1 MSLQAAGQ
9 RRAIA
14 RLFTLLRP
22 APSPVLLIAA
32 LLPVLLVLV
41 PLGITVVKA
50 FNLGAEEAA
59 RLLFRPLVGELL
71 LHTLAIAAS
80 AAAASAII
88 GTAAAWFV
96 ERTHLPGRR
105 VWAVLVAVPLAV
117 PAFITS
123 YAWVS
128 LSASLQ
134 DFAGALL
141 VVTSAYYPLVY
152 LPVAAALRG
161 MDPAVEETAR
171 SLGCSAAASFLRVVL
186 PQLRPALLGGMLL
199 VTLDVLAEFGAF
211 SLLRF
216 RTFTTQIFAEY
227 RTGFNGAGAS
237 LLSAV
242 LIFLCLLCLLAELK
256 VRGGA
261 RYGRLGRG
269 TRRAVTRYGLGRA
282 KIPVLAGFLLL
293 IALTLGLPLGMVLFW
308 LTQHSSAASTPVA
321 PAPLLL
327 LAATANSL
335 GLGLAGAA
343 LTTLIALPL
352 GFLATRHRGP
362 LVTFLERAAY
372 LAQGVPGI
380 VIALAIV
387 SLTVHA
393 LRPLYQTTALLLL
406 AYAILFLP
414 LALVSVRS
422 ALIQAQPN
430 LEDAGR
436 VLGLGRLAVIHR
448 VVLPLAAPGLGA
460 AGAMVF
466 ISVVTELTTTLLL
479 APIGTRTL
487 ATQVWADTS
496 TLAFAAA
503 APFAGLLVLISLASS
518 WLLASFFGRS
528 GLLGTTP
535 SGRL

>member
-1 MSLQAAGQ
+1 VSFQAAGQ
-9 RRAIA
+9 RPALA
-14 RLFTLLRP
+14 RFFTVLRP
-22 APSPVLLIAA
+22 APSPVLLAAA

-41 PLGITVVKA
+41 PLGVTIVKA
-50 FNLGAEEAA
+50 FKLGAEEAA
-59 RLLFRPLVGELL
+59 HLLFRPLVGELL
-71 LHTLAIAAS
+71 LHTLAIAAT
-80 AAAASAII
+80 AAAASALI

-96 ERTHLPGRR
+96 ERTRLPGQRL
-105 VWAVLVAVPLAV
+105 WAVLVAVPLAV

-171 SLGCSAAASFLRVVL
+171 SLGCSPAASFFRVVL

-216 RTFTTQIFAEY
+216 RTFTTQIYAEY

-242 LIFLCLLCLLAELK
+242 LIFLCLICLLAELK

-269 TRRAVTRYGLGRA
+269 TRRAVIRHELGRA
-282 KIPVLAGFLLL
+282 KLPVLAGFLLL
-293 IALTLGLPLGMVLFW
+293 IALTLGLPLGMILYW
-308 LTQHSSAASTPVA
+308 LTQHGSAASTPVA

-343 LTTLIALPL
+343 LTTVIALPL
-352 GFLATRHRGP
+352 GFLATRYNGP
-362 LVTFLERAAY
+362 LVTFL
-372 LAQGVPGI
+372 
-380 VIALAIV
+380 
-387 SLTVHA
+387 
-393 LRPLYQTTALLLL
+393 
-406 AYAILFLP
+406 
-414 LALVSVRS
+414 
-422 ALIQAQPN
+422 
-430 LEDAGR
+430 
-436 VLGLGRLAVIHR
+436 
-448 VVLPLAAPGLGA
+448 
-460 AGAMVF
+460 
-466 ISVVTELTTTLLL
+466 
-479 APIGTRTL
+479 
-487 ATQVWADTS
+487 
-496 TLAFAAA
+496 
-503 APFAGLLVLISLASS
+503 
-518 WLLASFFGRS
+518 
-528 GLLGTTP
+528 
-535 SGRL
+535 

>member
-1 MSLQAAGQ
+1 
-9 RRAIA
+9 
-14 RLFTLLRP
+14 
-22 APSPVLLIAA
+22 
-32 LLPVLLVLV
+32 
-41 PLGITVVKA
+41 
-50 FNLGAEEAA
+50 
-59 RLLFRPLVGELL
+59 LL
-71 LHTLAIAAS
+71 LHTLAIAAA
-80 AAAASAII
+80 AAAASALI

-171 SLGCSAAASFLRVVL
+171 SLGCSPAASFFRVVL
-186 PQLRPALLGGMLL
+186 PQLRPALFGCMLL

-216 RTFTTQIFAEY
+216 RTFTTQIYAEY

-242 LIFLCLLCLLAELK
+242 LIFLCLICLLAELK

-269 TRRAVTRYGLGRA
+269 TRRTVARHELGGA
-282 KIPVLAGFLLL
+282 KLPVLAGFLLL
-293 IALTLGLPLGMVLFW
+293 IALTLGLPLGMILFW
-308 LTQHSSAASTPVA
+308 LTQHGSAASTPVA

-387 SLTVHA
+387 SPTVHA
-393 LRPLYQTTALLLL
+393 LRPLYQTTGLLLL

-436 VLGLGRLAVIHR
+436 ALGLGRLAVIHR

>member
-1 MSLQAAGQ
+1 VSPRAAGF
-9 RRAIA
+9 RSVG
-14 RLFTLLRP
+14 RLFGASRPGPPAGLL
-22 APSPVLLIAA
+22 AA
-32 LLPVLLVLV
+32 ACLAVLLVLLPIGV
-41 PLGITVVKA
+41 TAVKA
-50 FNLGAEEAA
+50 LQVGWETAGH
-59 RLLFRPLVGELL
+59 LLFRPLVGELL
-71 LHTLAIAAS
+71 LHTLAIAGT
-80 AAAASAII
+80 AAAAAAII

-96 ERTHLPGRR
+96 ERTRLPARR

-128 LSASLQ
+128 LSPSLQ

-171 SLGCSAAASFLRVVL
+171 ALGCSPAACFFRIVL

-216 RTFTTQIFAEY
+216 RTFTTQIYAEY
-227 RTGFNGAGAS
+227 RTGFNGPGAS
-237 LLSAV
+237 LLSGV
-242 LIFLCLLCLLAELK
+242 LILLCLLCLVAELK

-261 RYGRLGRG
+261 RYARLGRG
-269 TRRAVTRYGLGRA
+269 TRRVAALHDLGAAR
-282 KIPVLAGFLLL
+282 IPVLAGFVLL
-293 IALTLGLPLGMVLFW
+293 AVVTLGVPLGMILFW
-308 LTQHSSAASTPVA
+308 LSQHGS
-321 PAPLLL
+321 
-327 LAATANSL
+327 AATAPAMPSAAALVSATVNSL
-335 GLGLAGAA
+335 ALGLSGAA
-343 LTTLIALPL
+343 VTTVIALPL
-352 GFLATRHRGP
+352 GLLATRYSGA
-362 LVTFLERAAY
+362 LITLLERAAY

-393 LRPLYQTTALLLL
+393 LRPLYQSAALLVL
-406 AYAILFLP
+406 AYAVLFLP

-422 ALIQAQPN
+422 ALVQAQPS

-436 VLGLGRLAVIHR
+436 ILGLGRLAVIWR

-487 ATQVWADTS
+487 ATQVWVDTS

-503 APFAGLLVLISLASS
+503 APYAGLLVLTSLASS

-528 GLLGTTP
+528 GLLGSAP